1 MQSNDSDLLM
11 NSCYS
16 VHTFDDC
23 FSVANGNCLDRRTC
37 IICNVDGGPKI
48 GTTWIHKKIL
58 PPFAHIVNLV
68 SRRDL
73 LHQKYITGNLGSCD
87 HCNLLVLTP
96 LSPQISASKFQN
108 LSQIPLKIRGG
119 WKIVVFDLK
128 LTRNLKTHSK
138 FRKLAQIFGGQ
149 FQEIE
154 VVLTSKIADNL
165 DLKRL
170 VSWC

>member
-1 MQSNDSDLLM
+1 MNHCSLSDSIAKYARTLFNLSGFCEIGQPANYAQIHLIDSISREWVTNMQSNDSDLLM

-96 LSPQISASKFQN
+96 LSPQISASN
-108 LSQIPLKIRGG
+108 YG
-119 WKIVVFDLK
+119 
-128 LTRNLKTHSK
+128 T
-138 FRKLAQIFGGQ
+138 
-149 FQEIE
+149 
-154 VVLTSKIADNL
+154 
-165 DLKRL
+165 
-170 VSWC
+170 